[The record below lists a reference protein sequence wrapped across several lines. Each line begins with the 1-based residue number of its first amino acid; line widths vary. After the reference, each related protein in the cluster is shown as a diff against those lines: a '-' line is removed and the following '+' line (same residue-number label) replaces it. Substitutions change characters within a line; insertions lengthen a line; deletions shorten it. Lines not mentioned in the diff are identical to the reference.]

1 MVEFL
6 AIDTIIS
13 ETLASIRK
21 GQAQIYDILED
32 TRTEFNRVSSEL
44 TAIRSE
50 VKNLIATLDA
60 AEKEEKKARL
70 QLVKVSRNF
79 NRYKEED
86 IKSAYHEAQKL
97 QLHIQELRHQ
107 EQLLQY
113 QRHQLELSQRRIQ
126 KTINKAESLVSHLS
140 VVLNYISNDI
150 KAMGTRMVELEQIH
164 QLGISII
171 RAQEEER
178 KRVAREIHDGPA
190 QIMANIVMRAEFC
203 LKLMEMNPSKVKE
216 ELIALQDLV
225 RRSLQDVRKIIFD
238 LRPMVLDDLG
248 LVPAIRRY
256 LEDFKD
262 EYGIAAEFVFFG
274 QQRRL
279 NSSIEVALF
288 RIIQESMNNVRKH
301 ACAKQVLVK
310 MEILPERVNTLIQ
323 DDGKGFDA
331 AAIVVGH
338 KGEGYGLVGIRERIQ
353 LLQGSVEIESKPN
366 RGCRISLSVPT
377 Q

>member
-21 GQAQIYDILED
+21 GQTQIYDILED
-32 TRTEFNRVSSEL
+32 TRAEFNRVSSEL

-70 QLVKVSRNF
+70 ELVKVSRNF

-86 IKSAYHEAQKL
+86 IKSAYYEAQKL

-150 KAMGTRMVELEQIH
+150 KTMGARMVELEQIH

-331 AAIVVGH
+331 AAVVVGH

-353 LLQGSVEIESKPN
+353 LLQGSVEIVSKPN

>member
-1 MVEFL
+1 MVDFL

-13 ETLASIRK
+13 ETLESIRL
-21 GQAQIYDILED
+21 GQIKIYDILED
-32 TRTEFNRVSSEL
+32 TRAEFKRVSNEL
-44 TAIRSE
+44 TAIRNDI
-50 VKNLIATLDA
+50 KNLITTLNT
-60 AEKEEKKARL
+60 AEKEEKQARL

-97 QLHIQELRHQ
+97 QLHTQELRHQ

-126 KTINKAESLVSHLS
+126 KTITKAENLVSHLS
-140 VVLNYISNDI
+140 VVQNYISNEI
-150 KAMGTRMVELEQIH
+150 KAMGTRMMELEQIH
-164 QLGISII
+164 QLGLSII

-203 LKLMEMNPSKVKE
+203 LKLLEMNPGKVKE

-262 EYGIAAEFVFFG
+262 EYGIATEFVFFG

-288 RIIQESMNNVRKH
+288 RIIQESLNNIRKH
-301 ACAKQVLVK
+301 ASANRVSVK

-331 AAIVVGH
+331 AAVMVGH

-353 LLQGSVEIESKPN
+353 LLQGSVEIASQPN

>member
-32 TRTEFNRVSSEL
+32 TRAEFNRVSSEL
-44 TAIRSE
+44 TTIRSE

-140 VVLNYISNDI
+140 IVLNYISNDI
-150 KAMGTRMVELEQIH
+150 KTMGARMVELEQIH

-203 LKLMEMNPSKVKE
+203 LKLLEMNPSKVKE

-331 AAIVVGH
+331 AAVVVGH

-353 LLQGSVEIESKPN
+353 LLQGSVEIVSKPN